1 MGAGLNAKV
10 AEHNGGCAGDDRL
23 SWGLY
28 LPAACLLSSLAGGAR
43 DDDNG
48 DDVDDVDDDDGEDV
62 DDDDDDDVDDVDVDD
77 VDEDNTERSLRSL
90 RTASLPGQL
99 SMVMTMMMTTL
110 RLAIILGSLFS
121 LTSI

>member
-10 AEHNGGCAGDDRL
+10 AEHNGGCASDDWL

-48 DDVDDVDDDDGEDV
+48 DDDDVDDVDDDDE
-62 DDDDDDDVDDVDVDD
+62 DDVDL
-77 VDEDNTERSLRSL
+77 EAE
-90 RTASLPGQL
+90 
-99 SMVMTMMMTTL
+99 
-110 RLAIILGSLFS
+110 FS
-121 LTSI
+121 AK

>member
-1 MGAGLNAKV
+1 MSSGLNAKV

-48 DDVDDVDDDDGEDV
+48 DDVDDVDDDD
-62 DDDDDDDVDDVDVDD
+62 
-77 VDEDNTERSLRSL
+77 EDNTERSLRSL

-99 SMVMTMMMTTL
+99 SVVMT
-110 RLAIILGSLFS
+110 I
-121 LTSI
+121 

>member
-1 MGAGLNAKV
+1 MSAGLNAKV

-43 DDDNG
+43 DDDNS
-48 DDVDDVDDDDGEDV
+48 
-62 DDDDDDDVDDVDVDD
+62 DDDDVDDVD
-77 VDEDNTERSLRSL
+77 DEDNTERSLRSL
-90 RTASLPGQL
+90 QTASLPEQL
-99 SMVMTMMMTTL
+99 SILMTIMMTTL
-110 RLAIILGSLFS
+110 RLTIILGSLFS

>member
-1 MGAGLNAKV
+1 MSAGLNAKV

-43 DDDNG
+43 DDDNS
-48 DDVDDVDDDDGEDV
+48 
-62 DDDDDDDVDDVDVDD
+62 DDDDVDDVDDED
-77 VDEDNTERSLRSL
+77 DEDNTERSLRSL
-90 RTASLPGQL
+90 QTASLPEQL
-99 SMVMTMMMTTL
+99 SILMTIMMTTL
-110 RLAIILGSLFS
+110 RLTIILGSLFS

>member
-1 MGAGLNAKV
+1 MSSGLNAKV

-43 DDDNG
+43 DDGNG
-48 DDVDDVDDDDGEDV
+48 DDDNGNDDDVDDD
-62 DDDDDDDVDDVDVDD
+62 
-77 VDEDNTERSLRSL
+77 DEDNTERSLRSL

-99 SMVMTMMMTTL
+99 SVVMT
-110 RLAIILGSLFS
+110 I
-121 LTSI
+121 

>member
-1 MGAGLNAKV
+1 MSSGLNAKV

-28 LPAACLLSSLAGGAR
+28 LPAACLLSFLAGGAR

-48 DDVDDVDDDDGEDV
+48 DDDDVDDVDDD
-62 DDDDDDDVDDVDVDD
+62 
-77 VDEDNTERSLRSL
+77 DEDNTERSLRSL

-99 SMVMTMMMTTL
+99 SVVMT
-110 RLAIILGSLFS
+110 I
-121 LTSI
+121 

>member
-1 MGAGLNAKV
+1 MSAGLNAKV

-48 DDVDDVDDDDGEDV
+48 DDGDVDHVDDDDG
-62 DDDDDDDVDDVDVDD
+62 
-77 VDEDNTERSLRSL
+77 DNIERSLRSL
-90 RTASLPGQL
+90 RTASLPEEL
-99 SMVMTMMMTTL
+99 SMVMTIMMTTL
-110 RLAIILGSLFS
+110 RLTIILGSLFS